1 MTMKLLIIGSNGQ
14 LGGDFV
20 KTAERQGHSV
30 IAIDY
35 PQIDIRNKQSVESV
49 INNSAADAVINCA
62 AFTAV
67 DDCETDGAAAFALNA
82 DACENLALAAKSAA
96 SLLVHIGT
104 DYVFDGAASFPY
116 TEDRK
121 TNPQTVYGKSKLRG
135 EEIIADLYGGGGM
148 IFRIA
153 WLYGA
158 GGNNFVK
165 TIRRAA
171 LSNSQ
176 ANKPLKVVN
185 DQFGTP
191 TWTVSVCRQILAVID
206 RGERGVF
213 HATCEGACTWFDFAK
228 EIVAA
233 YGIDAEVL
241 PCTTEEFP
249 RKAPRPRYSVLENA
263 RLKAMGAHIMP
274 DWREAFREFLST
286 EGGAR

>member
-1 MTMKLLIIGSNGQ
+1 MKLLIIGSAGQ
-14 LGGDFV
+14 LGSDFV
-20 KTAERQGHSV
+20 KIAEERRHTV
-30 IAIDY
+30 IPIDY
-35 PQIDIRNKQSVESV
+35 PQIDIRGKSSVESIV
-49 INNSAADAVINCA
+49 NGSAPDAVINCA

-67 DDCETDGAAAFALNA
+67 DDCETDSEAAFALNA
-82 DACENLALAAKSAA
+82 DACENLALAAKARG
-96 SLLVHIGT
+96 SLLIHIST
-104 DYVFDGAASFPY
+104 DYVFDGSASSPY
-116 TEDRK
+116 TEECPA
-121 TNPQTVYGKSKLRG
+121 NPQTVYGKSKLRG
-135 EEIIADLYGGGGM
+135 EEIITELYAGGSM

-158 GGNNFVK
+158 HGNNFVK

-171 LSNSQ
+171 LSNQ
-176 ANKPLKVVN
+176 QEHKPLKVVN

-191 TWTVSVCRQILAVID
+191 TWTVSVCRQILSVID
-206 RGERGVF
+206 RGERGIF

-263 RLKAMGAHIMP
+263 RLKALNAHLMP
-274 DWREAFREFLST
+274 DWREAFHEFLST
-286 EGGAR
+286 ERGVQ

>member
-1 MTMKLLIIGSNGQ
+1 MKLLIIGSNGQ

-20 KTAERQGHSV
+20 KMAGHQGHAV
-30 IAIDY
+30 IPIDY
-35 PQIDIRNKQSVESV
+35 PRIDIRDKSSVESV
-49 INNSAADAVINCA
+49 INNSAPDAVINCA

-67 DDCETDGAAAFALNA
+67 DDCETNSEAAFALNA
-82 DACENLALAAKSAA
+82 GACENLALAAKKRA
-96 SLLVHIGT
+96 SLLIHIST
-104 DYVFDGAASFPY
+104 DYVFDGAASSPY
-116 TEDRK
+116 TEDCPA
-121 TNPQTVYGKSKLRG
+121 NPQTVYGRSKLRG
-135 EEIIADLYGGGGM
+135 EEIITELYGGGSM

-158 GGNNFVK
+158 GGTNFVK

-171 LSNSQ
+171 LSNRQ
-176 ANKPLKVVN
+176 ENKPLKVVN

-191 TWTVSVCRQILAVID
+191 TWTVSVCRQILSVID

-233 YGIDAEVL
+233 CGIDADVL

-263 RLKAMGAHIMP
+263 RLKAINTHIMP
-274 DWREAFREFLST
+274 EWREAFHEFLST
-286 EGGAR
+286 EEGVQ